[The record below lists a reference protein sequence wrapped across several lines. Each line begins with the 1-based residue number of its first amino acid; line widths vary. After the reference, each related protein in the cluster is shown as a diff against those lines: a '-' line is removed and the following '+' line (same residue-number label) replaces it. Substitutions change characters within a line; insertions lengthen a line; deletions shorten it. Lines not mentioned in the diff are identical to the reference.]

1 MPRGWPA
8 GQVMWPV
15 KVSTI
20 RQSPITWFGLIPAH
34 VRPSGLPG
42 CTALPA
48 LTLFKQWPC
57 SFVFYG
63 YVPNLILKNIGK
75 DNFLEAFLHDK
86 GQIISKEILVS
97 SNYPKKRTNKFVF
110 TTMTNSFVLFMGEF
124 EITKKSFCYYL
135 TCMQSI
141 YLFFQRHEKFK
152 FKWML
157 MFFKCPFLWAATNR

>member
-1 MPRGWPA
+1 MPRGWPD

-20 RQSPITWFGLIPAH
+20 HQSPITWFGLIPAH

-97 SNYPKKRTNKFVF
+97 SNYPKKRTNEFVF
-110 TTMTNSFVLFMGEF
+110 TTMTNSFDRFLGINFME
-124 EITKKSFCYYL
+124 KL
-135 TCMQSI
+135 LAQS
-141 YLFFQRHEKFK
+141 R
-152 FKWML
+152 
-157 MFFKCPFLWAATNR
+157 FLWKQWNYRLSDSKIY